1 MDIKARNLNFE
12 KKKLLLVL
20 IYNILVS
27 DQDYADEEKYLFSNL
42 VELIDV
48 QFDYNK
54 DMMIK
59 SDIINQMKT
68 LSDEELSIFLET
80 VRLAIEADGKVTD
93 DEITFFVDLYE
104 ALEYSESEIESK
116 IDYLKYGETL

>member
-1 MDIKARNLNFE
+1 MDIKARNLSFE

-42 VELIDV
+42 IELIDV
-48 QFDYNK
+48 KFDYNK

-59 SDIINQMKT
+59 SDIIDQMKT

-93 DEITFFVDLYE
+93 DEITFFIDLYE